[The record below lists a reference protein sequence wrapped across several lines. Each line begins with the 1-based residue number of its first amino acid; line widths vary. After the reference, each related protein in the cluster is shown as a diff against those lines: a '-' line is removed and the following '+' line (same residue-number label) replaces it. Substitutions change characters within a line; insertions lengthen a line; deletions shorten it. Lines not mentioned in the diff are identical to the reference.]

1 MSAPDNIL
9 LIRLKSIGDV
19 VLTLPAVNVVR
30 NNFPAAKI
38 TVLTSRENVALL
50 AGFPEVDEVMV
61 LDRAALRSPNP
72 FRVIGE
78 FFGLLR
84 QLRARKFDLVV
95 DFQGYGETA
104 WLTRITGAAQRW
116 GSVHKNSRSW
126 AYTVARPR
134 ADRLHPTDGY
144 IQLLQDSGLKI
155 GNAPNDF
162 QLPAAALADAQKF
175 LADQKITA
183 QPVLFLQPFTS
194 SPHKDWP
201 LANYLALARDFKAR
215 GGAVIFGGGPADRV
229 RLEPAR
235 AEGFTIAAGQP
246 LLVTGG
252 LMKLSKLVIG
262 GDTGAVH
269 LAVALGQRVVMLV
282 HRFDPG
288 TPVPFGHEDWAIR
301 PLQRGDHIQTI
312 TVERVLAAYQAALQP
327 ETIANNLNR

>member
-1 MSAPDNIL
+1 M
-9 LIRLKSIGDV
+9 
-19 VLTLPAVNVVR
+19 
-30 NNFPAAKI
+30 
-38 TVLTSRENVALL
+38 
-50 AGFPEVDEVMV
+50 
-61 LDRAALRSPNP
+61 
-72 FRVIGE
+72 
-78 FFGLLR
+78 
-84 QLRARKFDLVV
+84 
-95 DFQGYGETA
+95 
-104 WLTRITGAAQRW
+104 
-116 GSVHKNSRSW
+116 
-126 AYTVARPR
+126 ARPR

-183 QPVLFLQPFTS
+183 QPVLFLQPVTR
-194 SPHKDWP
+194 SPHKAWP